1 MKILMVC
8 LGNICR
14 SPLADAIL
22 DSITSD
28 KITVDSAGTSDYH
41 IDSKPDK
48 RMIKKAIEHGFDLN
62 SLRAR
67 QFSKEDFENF
77 DLILTMDKDN
87 YKNVTSKTDNP
98 EYLKKVKLFLSNNE
112 DVPDP
117 YFGKEDGFE
126 LVFKIVFEE
135 CQKLANKLD
144 V

>member
-1 MKILMVC
+1 MVC

-22 DSITSD
+22 NSISSD
-28 KITVDSAGTSDYH
+28 KIIVDSAGTSNYH
-41 IDSKPDK
+41 NDSLPDT
-48 RMIKKAIEHGFDLN
+48 RMINKAKEYGFDLN

-67 QFSKEDFENF
+67 QFNSDDFENF

-87 YKNVTSKTDNP
+87 YKNVVKKSQNP
-98 EYLKKVKLFLSNNE
+98 EHLKKVKLFLSNE
-112 DVPDP
+112 MDVPDP

-126 LVFKIVFEE
+126 EVFKIIYNE
-135 CQKLANKLD
+135 CQLIVKKLD